1 MGFQQSTAMPNGI
14 TCSDAYFKVARIE
27 MYDLARKRCLFK
39 LEAWKDKAARDA
51 TEPAMDNIRGVT
63 TALKFDVRGDD
74 FDTYFGDDV
83 LSADGV
89 SILQKC
95 YEYARAHADYTNATD
110 VDPDE

>member
-1 MGFQQSTAMPNGI
+1 MGFQQSTTTRSDI
-14 TCSDAYFKVARIE
+14 TCASAYFKVARIE
-27 MYDLARKRCLFK
+27 MYDLSNRRCSFK
-39 LEAWKDKAARDA
+39 LEAWKDKTARDA
-51 TEPAMDNIRGVT
+51 AKEKLKGIT
-63 TALKFDVRGDD
+63 TSLTFHVEGDD

-95 YEYARAHADYTNATD
+95 YDYARAHADYTNATD